1 MNKVIKII
9 FFTIFIDLLGYGIL
23 IPVIPELFVNQHSPF
38 YVLTQGADP
47 KIGLIILGL
56 LLAVF
61 PLGQFFA
68 TPILG
73 QLSDRYGRKKIL
85 IISIL
90 GTAVSYFLFAIG
102 IITKNIP
109 LLFFSRFFDGLT
121 GGNIA
126 VAQAAITDI
135 TLPENRAKNFGMIG
149 AAFGLGFIFG
159 PFLGGKLS
167 DPGVVSWFNPSTPFY
182 FAGILALLNVFFIL
196 IFLPETHTNI
206 QVVKIAFNR
215 SVKNIIK
222 AFSLPKIKK
231 LYISSFLFN
240 AGFAFFTT
248 FFSVF
253 LILKFNFTQG
263 QIGNFF
269 AYVGLWS
276 VITQALVTR
285 ALAKKFT
292 GEQILTVAMLGSA
305 VMLLAYFL
313 PRNNFELYL
322 IPPLFSFCTGLI
334 MANLPALI
342 SARADKDI
350 QGEVL
355 GINASVS
362 ALAQSIPA
370 ILSGF
375 IAALVHPTTPLLVAS
390 FFVFAAWVIFL
401 QAKKLIKNNIK

>member
-23 IPVIPELFVNQHSPF
+23 IPVIPELFVNQQSPF
-38 YVLTQGADP
+38 YVLAQSANP

-90 GTAVSYFLFAIG
+90 GTAFSYFLFAIG

-126 VAQAAITDI
+126 VAQAAITDV

-167 DPGVVSWFNPSTPFY
+167 DPTLVSWFNPATPFY
-182 FAGILALLNVFFIL
+182 FAGILALLNVISIL
-196 IFLPETHTNI
+196 LFLPETHKNI

-215 SVKNIIK
+215 SIRNIIT
-222 AFSLPKIKK
+222 AFSQPKIKK
-231 LYISSFLFN
+231 LYISSFFFN

-276 VITQALVTR
+276 VITQAIVTR

-292 GEQILTVAMLGSA
+292 GEQILTVALLGSA
-305 VMLLAYFL
+305 CMLLVYLF

-342 SARADKDI
+342 SARAGKEI

-355 GINASVS
+355 GINASVT

-375 IAALVHPTTPLLVAS
+375 IAALVSPTTPLLIAS
-390 FFVFAAWVIFL
+390 FFVFIAWAIFL
-401 QAKKLIKNNIK
+401 KAKKVQQ

>member
-1 MNKVIKII
+1 MSKVIKII

-38 YVLTQGADP
+38 YVLAQNSNS
-47 KIGLIILGL
+47 KIGLIIFGL
-56 LLAVF
+56 LIATY
-61 PLGQFFA
+61 PIGQFLA

-85 IISIL
+85 LISIL
-90 GTAVSYFLFAIG
+90 GTSISYLLFAIG
-102 IITKNIP
+102 IITKNLP
-109 LLFFSRFFDGLT
+109 LLFFSRFFDGIT

-135 TLPENRAKNFGMIG
+135 TLLENRARNFGMIG

-167 DPGVVSWFNPSTPFY
+167 DPSFVSWFTPATPFY
-182 FAGILALLNVFFIL
+182 FACLLSFLNVLFIFF
-196 IFLPETHTNI
+196 FLPETHKQL
-206 QVVKIAFNR
+206 QVVKIAFNK
-215 SVKNIIK
+215 SIKNIIT
-222 AFSLPKIKK
+222 AFSLPRLKK
-231 LYISSFLFN
+231 LYITSFLFN

-269 AYVGLWS
+269 AYVGIWS
-276 VITQALVTR
+276 VLTQALVTR
-285 ALAKKFT
+285 YLAKKFT
-292 GEQILTVAMLGSA
+292 GEQILTIAMFGA
-305 VMLLAYFL
+305 GVMLLVYFL
-313 PRNNFELYL
+313 PRNNFELYFV
-322 IPPLFSFCTGLI
+322 PPFFSLCSGLI

-342 SARADKDI
+342 SSRADKTI

-355 GINASVS
+355 GINASVT
-362 ALAQSIPA
+362 ALSQAVPA

-375 IAALVHPTTPLLVAS
+375 IAALIKPTTPLLVAS
-390 FFVFAAWVIFL
+390 FFVFVAWIIFL
-401 QAKKLIKNNIK
+401 GARKEKSL